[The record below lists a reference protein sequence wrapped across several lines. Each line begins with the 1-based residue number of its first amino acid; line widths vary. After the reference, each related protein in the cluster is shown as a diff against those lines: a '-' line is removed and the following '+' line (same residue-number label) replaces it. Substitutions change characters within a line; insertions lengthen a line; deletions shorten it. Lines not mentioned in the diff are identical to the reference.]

1 MKVMEGNVNAKCGE
15 RIMDFYMMIRTSSGQ
30 AARYV
35 AANLPGPDV
44 RSLRCHCA
52 HADLLQT
59 GRQQTIINKS
69 TQQMINDICH
79 RVRAHFTKE
88 QKIAFSLSI
97 DATANASML
106 LVDKTQ
112 MVLVGG
118 TPPHHSIPIPEEY
131 RGERLSEF
139 LDKEMKEFEKIDTGR
154 TLATKVKLATISFQK
169 NGQESPLLQL
179 AARPQTKNE
188 ASNFNYKVVDA
199 CLQAE
204 GDLRGDGWDISFT
217 SSANNGVRYDEKIV
231 QTLSCNFVDG
241 VVSYCGLTDPNHNVK
256 NGRYQMVVGR
266 NSVKTI
272 GQAIID
278 TGFFPLAEIEQELW
292 RVKDFALDLIVL
304 KLASTKTVFAILSL
318 LPADPVSNKATCITL
333 FFMRMHLFAVN
344 NNVIV
349 TAKTRVFL
357 LWSSLIFML
366 GVHHTT
372 KKNGLLRLLGY
383 VF

>member
-1 MKVMEGNVNAKCGE
+1 MKNRRRTICEKYCLFKHASQIIDGTVPFELTKEVKHATRITLKTRNNFLTQDGIDFKVRVLAIKSLYQELKPKTIPKNPKSDLLPTKFINFYKNHGEMFRKTLTCNLLEYIMKVMEGNVNAKCGE

-35 AANLPGPDV
+35 AANLPGPGI
-44 RSLRCHCA
+44 RSLCCHCA
-52 HADLLQT
+52 RADLLQN
-59 GRQQTIINKS
+59 GGQQTIINKS
-69 TQQMINDICH
+69 TQQMVNDICH

-188 ASNFNYKVVDA
+188 ASNFNYKIVDA
-199 CLQAE
+199 CLQDE
-204 GDLRGDGWDISFT
+204 SDLCRDGWDISFT
-217 SSANNGVRYDEKIV
+217 FITS
-231 QTLSCNFVDG
+231 F
-241 VVSYCGLTDPNHNVK
+241 
-256 NGRYQMVVGR
+256 
-266 NSVKTI
+266 
-272 GQAIID
+272 
-278 TGFFPLAEIEQELW
+278 W
-292 RVKDFALDLIVL
+292 AL
-304 KLASTKTVFAILSL
+304 K
-318 LPADPVSNKATCITL
+318 
-333 FFMRMHLFAVN
+333 
-344 NNVIV
+344 
-349 TAKTRVFL
+349 
-357 LWSSLIFML
+357 
-366 GVHHTT
+366 
-372 KKNGLLRLLGY
+372 
-383 VF
+383 